1 MAEEKQDLL
10 ALLKLRVPSMTKVL
24 KRIGAFVQEN
34 PEKVILLSINEVADG
49 ADASIASVMRLC
61 NELDYTSFA
70 SFKLALAS
78 ELAVQANEKAV
89 NNRPGAESS
98 HAEQLGETLC
108 DVIRMNTDLVKP
120 TEIDEIARKII
131 DTRQTILHGVGASF
145 IPASFLSYK
154 LTRLG
159 ILNLLSTDL
168 HMTSMAVH
176 AGGPDDLLL
185 LFSSS
190 GSVRGSI
197 ELAELARQTSL
208 PTIAFTNR
216 YKSPLGDVCNRQI
229 VCMGAESPLSSGSLE
244 SKCGQL
250 LIVELIFDAICSV
263 SKAHAQRIRD
273 AADAVVD
280 KQY

>member
-24 KRIGAFVQEN
+24 KRIGMFIQEN
-34 PEKVILLSINEVADG
+34 PGQVILFSINEVAD
-49 ADASIASVMRLC
+49 ASDASIASVMRLC

-78 ELAVQANEKAV
+78 ELAVQANTNHI
-89 NNRPGAESS
+89 NNLQDGELS
-98 HAEQLGETLC
+98 HSVQLGEKLC
-108 DVIRMNTDLVKP
+108 DVIRTNSGLINGS
-120 TEIDEIARKII
+120 EIEEVALKII
-131 DTRQTILHGVGASF
+131 DARQVLLYGVGASY
-145 IPASFLSYK
+145 ITACFLSYK

-159 ILNLLSTDL
+159 IANFLSTDS
-168 HMTSMAVH
+168 HMTTMATNTR
-176 AGGPDDLLL
+176 GPDDLLL

-190 GSVRGSI
+190 GSIRSSI
-197 ELAELARQTSL
+197 ELAELARQKSL

-216 YKSPLGDVCNRQI
+216 FKSPLGEVCDRQI
-229 VCMGAESPLSSGSLE
+229 VAVGAESPLSSGSLE
-244 SKCGQL
+244 SKCGHL
-250 LIVELIFDAICSV
+250 LIVELLFDAICRTSEV
-263 SKAHAQRIRD
+263 HAERIRE